1 MIIFVSKFKEI
12 NNEKDIIFI
21 LITDREPFFYSSG
34 V

>member
-12 NNEKDIIFI
+12 NNEKDFIFI
-21 LITDREPFFYSSG
+21 LFTDREPFFYSSG